1 MARDPE
7 IICQISIS
15 KFDHFVDR
23 VSFVDIHEDT
33 LFGRSLLLMSED
45 RWRALTPTFTGNKIR
60 NMFELIVEVV
70 NDLTENL
77 VEESQNGKSI
87 RWEMKDFFGR
97 YCADILASTMFG
109 VKLNS
114 FENYA
119 NDFIRITKTA
129 YNSTT
134 VKTGVRLF
142 LINLLPKV
150 TNALSFELVPHRS
163 KQHI

>member
-1 MARDPE
+1 
-7 IICQISIS
+7 
-15 KFDHFVDR
+15 
-23 VSFVDIHEDT
+23 
-33 LFGRSLLLMSED
+33 
-45 RWRALTPTFTGNKIR
+45 
-60 NMFELIVEVV
+60 MFELIVETVKY
-70 NDLTENL
+70 LTENL
-77 VEESQNGKSI
+77 VEESQHGKSI

-114 FENYA
+114 FENYE

-134 VKTGVRLF
+134 IKTGVRLF
-142 LINLLPKV
+142 LINLLPKL